1 MAVTSKR
8 RRLVVVLLWCGIF
21 GLHFL
26 QTGAGNPTD
35 SASVSARNANN
46 SNAAAANSSNG
57 AGSLNSSSRNT
68 SSIACEEDVLFQ
80 CPPNASCDKGR
91 CVCMFR
97 YKLNPAFHN
106 GGQTAASA
114 TAAAAAAA
122 TPTSANGASSSSLPY
137 CLLDESSSDSA
148 SASGGAGSAGKD
160 HRPAAGNADQLPLR
174 EPAGAHHILSG
185 VLIPLAFVVIMIGSA
200 LLAKRTQLWSRLRQ
214 RFQARRGRHHRRPA
228 YEDVVLVGFEP
239 QSGRL

>member
-8 RRLVVVLLWCGIF
+8 PRRLVVVLLWFGVF
-21 GLHFL
+21 GLHFHR
-26 QTGAGNPTD
+26 TAAGNPMD

-46 SNAAAANSSNG
+46 STAANSAAANSN
-57 AGSLNSSSRNT
+57 NSSSRNT

-106 GGQTAASA
+106 GGQAVA
-114 TAAAAAAA
+114 TPAAAAS
-122 TPTSANGASSSSLPY
+122 TNGASSSSSLPY

-148 SASGGAGSAGKD
+148 GAGGGAGSASKD
-160 HRPAAGNADQLPLR
+160 HGPGGSSAGNADQLPLR

-228 YEDVVLVGFEP
+228 YEDVVLGNDSDDP
-239 QSGRL
+239 PLI